1 MADRQIQLSSGRF
14 TMIAGGLGFSFVL
27 WRPALEQHVG
37 CHTFRRRASGRRH
50 RLELWTQARAL

>member
-1 MADRQIQLSSGRF
+1 MADRQIQLSSGCF

-37 CHTFRRRASGRRH
+37 C
-50 RLELWTQARAL
+50 Q